1 MSDLSRFLRLVPLA
15 AALLMLAAPAFAQR
29 VSAKDRAALDALDQR
44 MAAAE
49 KRYHD
54 ALLLVANGDPK
65 GTAEGDAALEDME
78 DVIDACTRQ
87 RGCQLNTQLAAFKR
101 LLKAN
106 VDAQSPDEDEEGGDE
121 PLEDDHVPAAA
132 GASTSAPQAQ
142 QGAAKL
148 DDNRHAFDRMV
159 QYNPAVQAG
168 IRRWLTDMRGSLV
181 DSYENYQNM
190 RFMMWPQWE
199 RQGLPEALLFG
210 IMAKESNGKVH
221 VSSRAGAAGPMQFMY
236 ATGTRFGLGRD
247 DTGFDTRFDPRSSA
261 QASAEYMS
269 ERFAELGSSVELSLA
284 AYNGGEGRALRVY
297 RQYPGVSFWDERVY
311 NQFPAETRDYVPM
324 VIAAAWLFLHPRQYG
339 LDFPRMAPQPAPLKL
354 VKPTSIYELTMCL
367 GTTGTRDGYMRTL
380 RNLNPRYQAESYLA
394 PGLALNANTRI
405 AALYSRHC
413 INGPRADLA
422 RTLMAANVS
431 AAIARAPLPE
441 GRVSVG
447 DVSQLVESLDD
458 PAEPKAEEKPR
469 AKEKPKG
476 KEKPARTVKVGRGDT
491 LGKIADKH
499 DCSLKE
505 LARANGLR
513 APGYTVKPGQR
524 IKLEGCGK

>member
-1 MSDLSRFLRLVPLA
+1 MSESPKFLPLA
-15 AALLMLAAPAFAQR
+15 AVFVALLLSSAPASAQR
-29 VSAKDRAALDALDQR
+29 VSAKDRIAIDALDQR

-49 KRYHD
+49 KRYRD
-54 ALLLVANGDPK
+54 ALVLVSNGDPK
-65 GTAEGDAALEDME
+65 GTPESDAVLQDME
-78 DVIDACTRQ
+78 DVIAACAQQ

-101 LLKAN
+101 LLKDNA
-106 VDAQSPDEDEEGGDE
+106 DARSPDSGEEEAIDE
-121 PLEDDHVPAAA
+121 PLEDDHVPATAGGAA
-132 GASTSAPQAQ
+132 SVPQAQ
-142 QGAAKL
+142 QGAARL
-148 DDNRHAFDRMV
+148 DDKRHAFDRMV

-168 IRRWLTDMRGSLV
+168 IRRWLTDMRSSLV

-269 ERFAELGSSVELSLA
+269 ERFAELGGNVELSLA

-297 RQYPGVSFWDERVY
+297 RQYPGVGFWDERVY

-339 LDFPRMAPQPAPLKL
+339 LDFPRVAPQPAPLKL
-354 VKPTSIYELTMCL
+354 ARPTSIYELTLCL
-367 GTTGTRDGYMRTL
+367 GTAGTRDGYMRAL
-380 RNLNPRYQAESYLA
+380 RNLNPRYQADSYLA
-394 PGLALNANTRI
+394 PGLTLNANTRI
-405 AALYSRHC
+405 VNLYNRHC

-422 RTLMAANVS
+422 RTLMAANVN
-431 AAIARAPLPE
+431 AAIVRAPVPE

-447 DVSQLVESLDD
+447 DVSQLPGEGAGPVEAPK
-458 PAEPKAEEKPR
+458 PA
-469 AKEKPKG
+469 EKPKP
-476 KEKPARTVKVGRGDT
+476 KPVKTAKVGRGDT

-499 DCSLKE
+499 DCSLKQ

-513 APGYTVKPGQR
+513 APGYTVKPGQV